1 MNEHILWSKI
11 ARIIMQLAETLDITS
26 ERAMKLFYESDVC
39 AMLHE
44 PKYGL
49 HLMSDTYIVNDIIE
63 EWQRKQEQTKE
74 LNQYY

>member
-11 ARIIMQLAETLDITS
+11 ARIILQLSETLDITS
-26 ERAMKLFYESDVC
+26 ERAMTLFYESNVC
-39 AMLHE
+39 TMLHE

-63 EWQRKQEQTKE
+63 EWQRRQE
-74 LNQYY
+74 

>member
-11 ARIIMQLAETLDITS
+11 ARIIMQLSETLAITS
-26 ERAMKLFYESDVC
+26 ERAMTLFYESNVC
-39 AMLHE
+39 TMLHE

-63 EWQRKQEQTKE
+63 EWQRRQE
-74 LNQYY
+74 